1 MTRALFVLAVAAVGS
16 IPVTVRTQ
24 DARYPITLI
33 APGKGPFTFPA
44 GYQTPWEKIE
54 IRVTEK
60 MSPNLFVL
68 HGSQG
73 LDPAHPD
80 SSGGRA
86 MVLFG
91 PDGGLMVDTENRQVA
106 AKTPGALRGL
116 PTG

>member
-1 MTRALFVLAVAAVGS
+1 MTRALFVLAVAAVAG
-16 IPVTVRTQ
+16 IPATVWTQ

-44 GYQTPWEKIE
+44 GYQTPWEKID

-73 LDPAHPD
+73 LARRTPTRRAAGRWR
-80 SSGGRA
+80 SSGPTACCWSTPRTGR
-86 MVLFG
+86 
-91 PDGGLMVDTENRQVA
+91 
-106 AKTPGALRGL
+106 LRRRR
-116 PTG
+116 